1 MLPIARARTSR
12 SNARRVSFDRPDEG
26 PGGSIKP
33 FRSARDGHQQHCFQG
48 TAEKQARA
56 GTRGP
61 DQTAFCSAGAVSKR

>member
-33 FRSARDGHQQHCFQG
+33 FRPASDGDQQHCFQG
-48 TAEKQARA
+48 AAEKQARA
-56 GTRGP
+56 GNRRP
-61 DQTAFCSAGAVSKR
+61 DQTAVRSAGAVSKR